1 MFDVFFFSSRRR
13 HTRCALVTG
22 VQTCA
27 LPILGD
33 AYAVAGAEHFYRIP
47 HYAVDHHPAEIGVP
61 TGHLR
66 GGAHGYTAFFTD
78 CFIDELPHV
87 SGTAALSSR
96 IAMLGD
102 DARLPRC
109 LSTADRKITR
119 LNATHSR
126 ASRLTYPTL
135 KKN

>member
-27 LPILGD
+27 LPGMGD
-33 AYAVAGAEHFYRIP
+33 AYAVAGAEPFYRIP

-66 GGAHGYTAFFTD
+66 GGAHGYTAFFTE
-78 CFIDELPHV
+78 CFIDEQI
-87 SGTAALSSR
+87 G
-96 IAMLGD
+96 
-102 DARLPRC
+102 
-109 LSTADRKITR
+109 
-119 LNATHSR
+119 R
-126 ASRLTYPTL
+126 ASCRETVCQSVEISGVAISF
-135 KKN
+135 KKKKETRNQGENK